1 MRKVWIIII
10 VVLVLAIAAALRIT
24 ANQRKTTVEEISQV
38 VPVEV
43 VPVTRGE
50 VKSTCEVLGTVEADK
65 DAPVFPETMGR
76 VTRILVKEGAYVSK
90 GSNIIAIRNET
101 IGFEYEEG
109 FVTAPISGNVASI
122 SVDVG
127 SMVTPQTQ
135 VAKVVDYA
143 RVNIAF
149 HVAEVNIGC
158 VRKGQ
163 KVHIEIDGINNEF
176 DASVSEISPVID
188 EYTRTVAVEARTSN
202 PKKILR
208 PGMTARVK
216 LNLGEKS
223 DAIIIPADALLD
235 SYLFVVRDSTA
246 ERRDVI
252 VGLIGDKNVEILD
265 GVAEGEQIV
274 VIGQQRLAGGEK
286 VNPIRREAFSNEASP
301 IPRSE

>member
-10 VVLVLAIAAALRIT
+10 IVLVLVIAAVLRIS
-24 ANQRKTTVEEISQV
+24 ASQRKTVVEEVSQV

-65 DAPVFPETMGR
+65 TAPVFPEVMGR
-76 VTRILVKEGAYVSK
+76 VTRILVKEGSYVSK

-127 SMVTPQTQ
+127 SMVTPQSQ
-135 VAKVVDYA
+135 VATVVDYA
-143 RVNIAF
+143 RVNISF

-158 VRKGQ
+158 ASKGQ
-163 KVHIEIDGINNEF
+163 KVHVKIDGINNEF
-176 DASVSEISPVID
+176 DAWVSEISPVID
-188 EYTRTVAVEARTSN
+188 EHTRTVAVEARTSN
-202 PKKILR
+202 PKKLLR
-208 PGMTARVK
+208 PGMTARVTM
-216 LNLGEKS
+216 NLGEKS
-223 DAIIIPADALLD
+223 DAIVIPEDALLD
-235 SYLFVVRDSTA
+235 HYLFVVRDSTA
-246 ERRDVI
+246 ERRDVV

-274 VIGQQRLAGGEK
+274 VIGQQRLAGGEH
-286 VNPIRREAFSNEASP
+286 VNP